1 MPELKPKYF
10 RALLLALGLLFL
22 GACASGPAPVS
33 PEAPEAN
40 LPRSRVPTPT
50 LPTDSTVSP
59 AVSPVDSLLEE
70 ARAFREGG
78 NLSASFARLERAL
91 RIAPQRAEVYLELA
105 RSHDAAGR
113 PQRASASAER
123 GLLYCSSST
132 CAALRKFIES

>member
-1 MPELKPKYF
+1 MRGLEPNYL

-40 LPRSRVPTPT
+40 LPTSRVPTPT
-50 LPTDSTVSP
+50 LPTDPIVSP
-59 AVSPVDSLLEE
+59 GVSPVDSLLEE
-70 ARAFREGG
+70 ARVFRADG
-78 NLSASFARLERAL
+78 NLPASFARLERAL

-105 RSHDAAGR
+105 RSHLAAGR
-113 PQRASASAER
+113 PERASASAER
-123 GLLYCSSST
+123 GMLYCSSST